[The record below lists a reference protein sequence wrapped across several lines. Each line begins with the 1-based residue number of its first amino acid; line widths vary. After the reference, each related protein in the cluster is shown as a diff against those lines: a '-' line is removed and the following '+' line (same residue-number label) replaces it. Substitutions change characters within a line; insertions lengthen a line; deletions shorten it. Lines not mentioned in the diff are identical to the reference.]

1 MSPKSPS
8 TTEKAVQDS
17 QNSIDES
24 LAENSEKA
32 AQSSQSIVD
41 ESMIIGHEF
50 SFASDSLEWDYFEPD
65 NMAAQSSPFR
75 KDHVYEFEEFLG
87 SRNLNNDK
95 SLKDALKYLIS
106 ESEKSHALLLKDPNH
121 LNIREAARKFGV
133 CI

>member
-24 LAENSEKA
+24 PAENSEKA
-32 AQSSQSIVD
+32 AQSSQRIVD

-50 SFASDSLEWDYFEPD
+50 SFASDSLEWDYFDLD

-75 KDHVYEFEEFLG
+75 KDHVEEFLG

-121 LNIREAARKFGV
+121 LNIREAARKCGV